1 LHMLMLRLSANPM
14 SNGASLA
21 VKPGSTPVWYAYHT
35 GVLACKT
42 LCFSRSGELHEKVIC
57 IYFLKYC

>member
-1 LHMLMLRLSANPM
+1 AHADVALICQPYEQWSF
-14 SNGASLA
+14 
-21 VKPGSTPVWYAYHT
+21 VGSKARQRRFWYAYHT

>member
-1 LHMLMLRLSANPM
+1 M
-14 SNGASLA
+14 A

>member
-1 LHMLMLRLSANPM
+1 PYEQWSF
-14 SNGASLA
+14 
-21 VKPGSTPVWYAYHT
+21 VGSKARQRRFWYAYHT